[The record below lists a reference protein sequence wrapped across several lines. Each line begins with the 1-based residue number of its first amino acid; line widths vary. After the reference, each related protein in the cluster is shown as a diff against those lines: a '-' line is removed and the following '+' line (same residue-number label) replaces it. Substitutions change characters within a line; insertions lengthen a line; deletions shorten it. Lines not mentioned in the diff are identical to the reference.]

1 MNLKNINIAI
11 VGFGNIGS
19 FFYQTVEKNKKKIQ
33 LLTGRIPTVKF
44 ISAKNLN
51 KKRKIKIPNSKKF
64 KNPLKLVKEN
74 DVDIIVELIG
84 GSEGIAKKLVFS
96 ALKNKKHV
104 ITANKSLIS
113 KYGDQLSY
121 IAEKNRVNL
130 EFEASVA
137 GGVPIIRTIKEGLI
151 SNKVNIP
158 FT

>member
-64 KNPLKLVKEN
+64 KNPLKLLPHMRPKPN
-74 DVDIIVELIG
+74 NQKITTDTP
-84 GSEGIAKKLVFS
+84 KS
-96 ALKNKKHV
+96 AAFFNATLMLFLCRDNP
-104 ITANKSLIS
+104 
-113 KYGDQLSY
+113 LSIHINPACMINTK
-121 IAEKNRVNL
+121 IAE
-130 EFEASVA
+130 F
-137 GGVPIIRTIKEGLI
+137 IITQILN
-151 SNKVNIP
+151 S
-158 FT
+158 